1 MKMATETFIAPYDR
15 QFGSKT
21 VGQRSM
27 AIFAGPLFN
36 FILAF
41 FIFLLLGLLQGVPTY
56 EPVITTVVGDSP
68 AAQAGMKDGD
78 LVTAING
85 TPISTWDEFSEKVKV
100 NPNEKMNFTVDTKWR
115 NSRIVNNSE

>member
-1 MKMATETFIAPYDR
+1 MIAPYDR

-21 VGQRSM
+21 VGQSAM

-41 FIFLLLGLLQGVPTY
+41 FIFVLLGLFQGIPTY

-85 TPISTWDEFSEKVKV
+85 TPITTWDELSEEEKMS
-100 NPNEKMNFTVDTKWR
+100 PNENITSQWNEMANH
-115 NSRIVNNSE
+115 